1 MVTVTKYLTQVDLK
15 RKICG
20 CSEEEKLKI
29 LFKEVNESELRIKP
43 EKGMTGA
50 YILREEKIIASCNH
64 CKKVYFLMTTFEGGI
79 KEQYIS
85 IDSVELFDGSMRQ
98 LRQVIN
104 NMFDE
109 HDSEIVTVA
118 TDDHTIK
125 VLDKFED
132 EEKIVTRYV
141 YLNREDKDLYK
152 DLLED

>member
-15 RKICG
+15 RKICD
-20 CSEEEKLKI
+20 CKEEEKLKV
-29 LFKEVNESELRIKP
+29 LFKEVSESELRIKP
-43 EKGMTGA
+43 EEGMTGA

-79 KEQYIS
+79 QEQYVN
-85 IDSVELFDGSMRQ
+85 IDSVELFDGSMRE
-98 LRQVIN
+98 LRRVIN

-109 HDSEIVTVA
+109 HENEIVTVA
-118 TDDHTIK
+118 TDDYTIK
-125 VLDKFED
+125 VLDKCDD
-132 EEKIVTRYV
+132 EEKIVTKYV

>member
-20 CSEEEKLKI
+20 CNEEEKLKI

-118 TDDHTIK
+118 TDDHAIK
-125 VLDKFED
+125 VLDKYED
-132 EEKIVTRYV
+132 EEKTVTRYV

>member
-1 MVTVTKYLTQVDLK
+1 MVTVRKYLTKADLK
-15 RKICG
+15 RKICS
-20 CSEEEKLKI
+20 CNEEEKLKI

-43 EKGMTGA
+43 EKSMAGA

-79 KEQYIS
+79 NEQYIS

-109 HDSEIVTVA
+109 HESEVVTIA
-118 TDDHTIK
+118 TDDHAIK
-125 VLDKFED
+125 VLDKYDD

>member
-1 MVTVTKYLTQVDLK
+1 MVTVTKYLTHADLK
-15 RKICG
+15 RKICDG
-20 CSEEEKLKI
+20 HEEEMLKV
-29 LFKEVNESELRIKP
+29 LFKEVNESELRIRP
-43 EKGMTGA
+43 EEGMAGA
-50 YILREEKIIASCNH
+50 NILREEKIIASCNH

-79 KEQYIS
+79 KDQYIS
-85 IDSVELFDGSMRQ
+85 IDSVELFDGSMRE

-109 HDSEIVTVA
+109 HESEIVSVA
-118 TDDHTIK
+118 TDDHAIK
-125 VLDKFED
+125 VLDKYDD

>member
-1 MVTVTKYLTQVDLK
+1 MVTVTKYLTKADLK
-15 RKICG
+15 RKICS
-20 CSEEEKLKI
+20 CNEEEKLKI

-43 EKGMTGA
+43 EKSMAGA

-79 KEQYIS
+79 NEQYIS

-98 LRQVIN
+98 LRHVIN

-109 HDSEIVTVA
+109 HESEVVTIA
-118 TDDHTIK
+118 TDDHAIK
-125 VLDKFED
+125 VLDKYDD